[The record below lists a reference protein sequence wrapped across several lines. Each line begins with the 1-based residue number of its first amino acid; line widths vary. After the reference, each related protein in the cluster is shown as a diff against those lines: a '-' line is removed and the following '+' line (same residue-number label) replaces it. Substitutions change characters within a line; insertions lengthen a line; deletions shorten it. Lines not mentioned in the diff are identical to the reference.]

1 MKNMLERGKFTF
13 AMIKPVAVE
22 RGDIGNIIQIIEQ
35 KGFRIAAIK
44 KTQLSKS
51 LAEEF
56 YQEHHGKDYFEG
68 LTDFMVSGPVI
79 ALVLEKE
86 DAVSDYRKIIG
97 STNPDHAD
105 EGTIRKLFAETM
117 RKNAVHG
124 SDADESALRET
135 NLIFKEHEIY

>member
-1 MKNMLERGKFTF
+1 MLEKGNFTF

-22 RGDIGNIIQIIEQ
+22 RGDIGNIIQIIEE
-35 KGFRIAAIK
+35 KGFRIAALK
-44 KTQLSKS
+44 KTHLSKE
-51 LAEEF
+51 LAKQF
-56 YQEHHGKDYFEG
+56 YAEHEGKEYFEG
-68 LTDFMVSGPVI
+68 LTDFMVSGPII

-86 DAVSDYRKIIG
+86 NAVLDYRKIIG
-97 STNPDHAD
+97 STNPADAD

-135 NLIFKEHEIY
+135 NLIFNEREIY